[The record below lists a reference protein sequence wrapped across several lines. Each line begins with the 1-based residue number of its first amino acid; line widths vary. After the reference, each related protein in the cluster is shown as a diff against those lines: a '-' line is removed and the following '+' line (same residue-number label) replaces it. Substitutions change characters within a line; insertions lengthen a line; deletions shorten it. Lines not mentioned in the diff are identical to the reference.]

1 MHTNNISAET
11 TSLEFQLRLH
21 EEMLDTAMKHD
32 FEFAKAKVIYQ
43 EYKKLRNKI
52 QEIKKE
58 ENSKFA

>member
-32 FEFAKAKVIYQ
+32 FEFAKSESNLSGVQKTEKQ
-43 EYKKLRNKI
+43 DSGN
-52 QEIKKE
+52 
-58 ENSKFA
+58 